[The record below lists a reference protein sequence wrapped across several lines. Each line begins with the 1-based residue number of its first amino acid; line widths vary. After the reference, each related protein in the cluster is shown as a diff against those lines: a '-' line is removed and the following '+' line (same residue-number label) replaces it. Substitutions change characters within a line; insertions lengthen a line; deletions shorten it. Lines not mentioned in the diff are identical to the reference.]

1 MGIAWYTVHIQYS
14 PFLLGL
20 QDCIAGM
27 KDKKK
32 IYDKKIK
39 PPCGGIAPDGSDGGD
54 EAEVLHNHR
63 MQHHFFTTKPKRTC
77 RRDIAFS
84 VIPAVSKLRDTVPKK
99 NFLYRKHLNSH
110 SISVIISIKYNVT
123 LQSIGK

>member
-14 PFLLGL
+14 TFLLGL

-84 VIPAVSKLRDTVPKK
+84 VIPPCGIEASGYGAKKEFSLSKALEFPRH
-99 NFLYRKHLNSH
+99 FCYH
-110 SISVIISIKYNVT
+110 
-123 LQSIGK
+123 